1 MHRVTIHNFQSHK
14 DTVLE
19 LSPTVN
25 SLEGVSDSGKS
36 AILRAMLWCLTNEPD
51 GIGIASNWAKKG
63 PEDKKKLV
71 DEMSVSIDNITR
83 FRNATKNGYIKYT
96 PGKEPQTYEALKGTV
111 PPDIENAI
119 NIGSVNI
126 QRQMDPNFLITMTP
140 GNAAR
145 YVNELIGLEE
155 IDTYQKALKGKS
167 HDNANSLKDET
178 KRLADAEAS
187 LAQYDWVVG
196 AKEKVDELAG
206 VEATCTSL
214 EADLAKLAEL
224 DALEDVSKKLDDA
237 KALEKKV
244 TKLIASCPDTKAL
257 ESDVAALKQVDEVD
271 ALTAQLIEDKAVV
284 STADDKISALGKINT
299 AALEADIAALKN
311 VEEASDLKW
320 KVAEN
325 TRIVA
330 EATIHIDALAKIN
343 IPALK
348 ADLAFLD
355 DNLTKDKAICNDL
368 FPAINMMPRLNQLIQ
383 AGAALN
389 EQIEAAG
396 TAVIEIDE
404 VTNLNVKIAESR
416 TELYRANDF
425 LKGKACPVC
434 GKPL

>member
-1 MHRVTIHNFQSHK
+1 MHRITIHNFQSHK
-14 DTVLE
+14 DTILE

-36 AILRAMLWCLTNEPD
+36 AVLRAMLWCLTNKPD
-51 GIGIASNWAKKG
+51 GVAFASNWAK
-63 PEDKKKLV
+63 DKKGKLK
-71 DEMSVSIDNITR
+71 DEVSVSIDNITR
-83 FRNATKNGYIKYT
+83 SRNATVNGYTKFVA
-96 PGKEPQTYEALKGTV
+96 GKDPLTYEALKGTV

-126 QRQMDPNFLITMTP
+126 QRQMDPPFLLSSTP
-140 GNAAR
+140 GDAAR

-178 KRLADAEAS
+178 KRLADAAAS

-196 AKEKVDELAG
+196 AKEKVDVLAG

-224 DALEDVSKKLDDA
+224 DALEEVSKKLDDA

-284 STADDKISALGKINT
+284 STADDKIAALGKINT

-320 KVAEN
+320 KVAEG

-348 ADLAFLD
+348 ADLVFLD

-389 EQIEAAG
+389 EQIDAAT
-396 TAVIEIDE
+396 TAVAEIDE

-416 TELYRANDF
+416 TELYHANDF

>member
-14 DTVLE
+14 DTTLE

-214 EADLAKLAEL
+214 EEDLAKLAEL
-224 DALEDVSKKLDDA
+224 DALEEVSKKLDDA

-271 ALTAQLIEDKAVV
+271 ALTAQLIEDKAVA
-284 STADDKISALGKINT
+284 SAADDKIAALGKINT

-343 IPALK
+343 IPAIE
-348 ADLAFLD
+348 ADLAFLG

-389 EQIEAAG
+389 EQIDAAT
-396 TAVIEIDE
+396 TAVAEIDE

-416 TELYRANDF
+416 TELYHANDF

>member
-96 PGKEPQTYEALKGTV
+96 PGKDPQTYEALKGTV

-196 AKEKVDELAG
+196 AKEKVSELAG

-224 DALEDVSKKLDDA
+224 DALEEVSKKLDDA

-284 STADDKISALGKINT
+284 STADDKIAALSKINT
-299 AALEADIAALKN
+299 AALEADIASLKN

-343 IPALK
+343 LTALE

-383 AGAALN
+383 AGSALN

-396 TAVIEIDE
+396 TAMIEIDE
-404 VTNLNVKIAESR
+404 VTNLNARIAESHAALH
-416 TELYRANDF
+416 EANDF
-425 LKGKACPVC
+425 LQGKACPVC

>member
-83 FRNATKNGYIKYT
+83 FRNPTKNGYIKYT
-96 PGKEPQTYEALKGTV
+96 PGKDPQTYEALKGTV

-155 IDTYQKALKGKS
+155 IDTYQKALKGKA
-167 HDNANSLKDET
+167 HDNANSIKDET
-178 KRLADAEAS
+178 KRLADVEAS

-196 AKEKVDELAG
+196 AKEKVEELAG
-206 VEATCTSL
+206 VEAKCTSL
-214 EADLAKLAEL
+214 EADLTKLADL
-224 DALEDVSKKLDDA
+224 DALEEVSKKLDDA
-237 KALEKKV
+237 KALEKKA
-244 TKLIASCPDTKAL
+244 TKLIASFPDTEKL
-257 ESDVAALKQVDEVD
+257 ESEVAMLKQVDETVALASSISD
-271 ALTAQLIEDKAVV
+271 AKAIMGPANV
-284 STADDKISALGKINT
+284 KIAMLGEINT
-299 AALEADIAALKN
+299 ATLEADIAALKN

-320 KVAEN
+320 KVAEG
-325 TRIVA
+325 TRVVA
-330 EATIHIDALAKIN
+330 EATTHIDALAKIN
-343 IPALK
+343 IPALE
-348 ADLAFLD
+348 ADLVFLD
-355 DNLTKDKAICNDL
+355 SNLTKDKAICNEL
-368 FPAINMMPRLNQLIQ
+368 FPAINMMPKLDQLIQ
-383 AGAALN
+383 AGATLN
-389 EQIEAAG
+389 GQIEAAT
-396 TAVIEIDE
+396 TAVAEIDE
-404 VTNLNVKIAESR
+404 VTNLNAKIAESR

>member
-1 MHRVTIHNFQSHK
+1 MHRITIHNFQSHK
-14 DTVLE
+14 DTILE

-36 AILRAMLWCLTNEPD
+36 AVLRAMLWCLTNKPD
-51 GIGIASNWAKKG
+51 GVAFASNWAK
-63 PEDKKKLV
+63 DKKGKLK
-71 DEMSVSIDNITR
+71 DEVSVSIDNITR
-83 FRNATKNGYIKYT
+83 SRNATVNGYTKFVA
-96 PGKEPQTYEALKGTV
+96 GKDPLTYEALKGTV

-126 QRQMDPNFLITMTP
+126 QRQMDPPFLLSSTP
-140 GNAAR
+140 GDAAR

-178 KRLADAEAS
+178 KRLTDAEAS

-196 AKEKVDELAG
+196 AKEKVNELAG

-224 DALEDVSKKLDDA
+224 DALEEVSKKLDDA

-284 STADDKISALGKINT
+284 STADDKIAALGKINT

-330 EATIHIDALAKIN
+330 EATVHIDALAKIN
-343 IPALK
+343 IPAIEV
-348 ADLAFLD
+348 DLAFLD
-355 DNLTKDKAICNDL
+355 DHLVRDKAICNDL

-383 AGAALN
+383 AGASLN
-389 EQIEAAG
+389 EQIDAAG

-404 VTNLNVKIAESR
+404 VTNLNVKIAESHAALH
-416 TELYRANDF
+416 EANDF

>member
-1 MHRVTIHNFQSHK
+1 MHRITIHNFQSHK

-36 AILRAMLWCLTNEPD
+36 AVLRAMLWCLTNKPD
-51 GIGIASNWAKKG
+51 GVAFASNWAK
-63 PEDKKKLV
+63 DKKGKLK
-71 DEMSVSIDNITR
+71 DEVSVSIDNITR
-83 FRNATKNGYIKYT
+83 SRNATVNGYT
-96 PGKEPQTYEALKGTV
+96 RLVAGKDPQTYEALKGTV

-119 NIGSVNI
+119 NIGNVNI
-126 QRQMDPNFLITMTP
+126 QRQMDPPFLLSSTP
-140 GNAAR
+140 GDAAR

-155 IDTYQKALKGKS
+155 IDTYQKALKGKA

-196 AKEKVDELAG
+196 AKEKVDELAR
-206 VEATCTSL
+206 VESACTSL
-214 EADLAKLAEL
+214 EDDLAKLADL
-224 DALEDVSKKLDDA
+224 DALEEVSKRLDDA

-257 ESDVAALKQVDEVD
+257 ESDVAALRQVDEVD
-271 ALTAQLIEDKAVV
+271 ALTAQLIEDKAVA
-284 STADDKISALGKINT
+284 STADDKIIALSQINT
-299 AALEADIAALKN
+299 AALEADISVLKN

-330 EATIHIDALAKIN
+330 EATAHIDALAKIN
-343 IPALK
+343 IPALE

-383 AGAALN
+383 AGADLN
-389 EQIEAAG
+389 EWIDAAG

-404 VTNLNVKIAESR
+404 VINLNVKIEESR
-416 TELYRANDF
+416 TALHEANDF

>member
-1 MHRVTIHNFQSHK
+1 MHRLIIKNFQSHK

-36 AILRAMLWCLTNEPD
+36 AVLRAMLWCLTNKPD
-51 GIGIASNWAKKG
+51 GVAFASNWAK
-63 PEDKKKLV
+63 DKKGKLK
-71 DEMSVSIDNITR
+71 DEVSVSIDNITR
-83 FRNATKNGYIKYT
+83 SRNATVNGYT
-96 PGKEPQTYEALKGTV
+96 RLVAGKDPLTYEALKGTV

-119 NIGSVNI
+119 NIGNVNI
-126 QRQMDPNFLITMTP
+126 QRQMDPPFLLSSTP
-140 GNAAR
+140 GDAAR

-155 IDTYQKALKGKS
+155 IDTYQKALKGKA

-178 KRLADAEAS
+178 KRLADAEAALS
-187 LAQYDWVVG
+187 QYDWVAG
-196 AKEKVDELAG
+196 AKEKVDALAG

-224 DALEDVSKKLDDA
+224 DALEEVSAELKTA
-237 KALEKKV
+237 KSLEKKV
-244 TKLIASCPDTKAL
+244 TKLIASCPDTTSL
-257 ESDVAALKQVDEVD
+257 ESDVTALRQVDEAD
-271 ALTAQLIEDKAVV
+271 ALTAWLAENKAVA
-284 STADDKISALGKINT
+284 SAADDKIIALSQINT
-299 AALEADIAALKN
+299 AALEADIAALKR
-311 VEEASDLKW
+311 VEEACDLKA

-330 EATIHIDALAKIN
+330 EASGYIDALAKIN
-343 IPALK
+343 IPALE
-348 ADLAFLD
+348 ADLAFLG

-383 AGAALN
+383 AGTALN
-389 EQIEAAG
+389 EQIEAT
-396 TAVIEIDE
+396 TAAVAEIDE